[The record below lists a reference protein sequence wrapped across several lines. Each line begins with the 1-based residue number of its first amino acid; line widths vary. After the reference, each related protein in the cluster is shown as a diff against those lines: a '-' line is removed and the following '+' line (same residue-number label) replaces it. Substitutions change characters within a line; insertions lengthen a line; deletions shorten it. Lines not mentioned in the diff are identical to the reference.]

1 MPNSLES
8 SSDTSTSGKS
18 ERTTLADLL
27 QMLEASPQ
35 ATCSFG
41 VYTMTGMLLAR
52 GNSLAK
58 DSWLMNLRTVPL
70 ESLRLLVRSASGPF
84 ILHVTLHPKDGEKIE
99 RSLVFRLPPN

>member
-1 MPNSLES
+1 
-8 SSDTSTSGKS
+8 
-18 ERTTLADLL
+18 
-27 QMLEASPQ
+27 
-35 ATCSFG
+35 
-41 VYTMTGMLLAR
+41 MTGMLLAR

-58 DSWLMNLRTVPL
+58 DSWLKNLRTTPL